1 MDLVTKTAIERC
13 CDSAS
18 AQGPVLPH
26 TDTWGN
32 IPDTEQGPVGFLGT
46 KTFCVLNS
54 FDYRK
59 LLKDDLS
66 RVEMYKANAIRVQL
80 QENTGSY
87 EDFLKSLD
95 MKATIREFEPIYI
108 QRIAQLTNK
117 SNQFNLTTLI

>member
-1 MDLVTKTAIERC
+1 MFLASRPLLLDISDLLAYHMVSRANLDLVTKTAIERC

-54 FDYRK
+54 FDNRK
-59 LLKDDLS
+59 
-66 RVEMYKANAIRVQL
+66 
-80 QENTGSY
+80 
-87 EDFLKSLD
+87 
-95 MKATIREFEPIYI
+95 
-108 QRIAQLTNK
+108 
-117 SNQFNLTTLI
+117 